1 MGSCKSQPELAV
13 GGRVRAEHSLTQSL
27 TSAAALQLD
36 VQMWLL
42 SPGAKEPLFAQV
54 ELLAV
59 VDTLLVEVVGPVP
72 GH

>member
-1 MGSCKSQPELAV
+1 MPGQVSSLADQ
-13 GGRVRAEHSLTQSL
+13 RRAR
-27 TSAAALQLD
+27 
-36 VQMWLL
+36 

>member
-1 MGSCKSQPELAV
+1 VQRPYAFHT
-13 GGRVRAEHSLTQSL
+13 RPVRAPYRNSTHSMPGQVSSL
-27 TSAAALQLD
+27 ADQRRAR
-36 VQMWLL
+36 

>member
-1 MGSCKSQPELAV
+1 MHSTPGQSVPHTERVHAPCQVKSVPLPTK
-13 GGRVRAEHSLTQSL
+13 RRAG
-27 TSAAALQLD
+27 
-36 VQMWLL
+36 

-59 VDTLLVEVVGPVP
+59 VVDTLLVEVVGPVP